1 MVGVC
6 ERCSMAVALKAQ
18 GRRPGPRSRRAYL
31 VGPSKWLMRVFHIPR
46 ASIQSLGLSIFL
58 PMSRLTPSSSVNE
71 VIWSSPGCF

>member
-1 MVGVC
+1 MQHGG
-6 ERCSMAVALKAQ
+6 RAKAQ

-31 VGPSKWLMRVFHIPR
+31 VGPFKWLRCVFHIPR

>member
-6 ERCSMAVALKAQ
+6 ERGSMAIALKAQ
-18 GRRPGPRSRRAYL
+18 GRRPGPRSCRAYL
-31 VGPSKWLMRVFHIPR
+31 VGPFKWLRHVFHIPR

-71 VIWSSPGCF
+71 VIWSSPG